1 MNNLNLPELTS
12 YIEATIW
19 PRFHQKKLEKIEA
32 ITLNDIIKRK
42 NPYLF
47 KAKNMLSASE
57 FVKSVLD
64 ATLSSGE
71 ETNNG

>member
-32 ITLNDIIKRK
+32 ITLNDIIKR
-42 NPYLF
+42 
-47 KAKNMLSASE
+47 E
-57 FVKSVLD
+57 FN
-64 ATLSSGE
+64 G
-71 ETNNG
+71 TNRADVCRKHNISRSRLYQIIGS